1 MQNTF
6 LNKVKNDIPYLI
18 ILVDHGAMISGS
30 DQVNHMK
37 DKRNAVNSAL
47 IIALEGYF

>member
-1 MQNTF
+1 MPRANRH
-6 LNKVKNDIPYLI
+6 YLPGYVWHI
-18 ILVDHGAMISGS
+18 THRWESISWS